1 MGNMSYCRFSN
12 ILKALE
18 DCLEHWGDE
27 TLSIEERT
35 ARENI
40 LELCEDIVGSSNYQN
55 FLNNEDPGYEIDLCN
70 AD

>member
-1 MGNMSYCRFSN
+1 MGNMSYCRFEN
-12 ILKALE
+12 TLKTLE
-18 DCLEHWGDE
+18 DCLEHWEDE
-27 TLSIEERT
+27 LSVEERT

>member
-12 ILKALE
+12 TLKALE
-18 DCLEHWGDE
+18 DCLSHWEDE
-27 TLSIEERT
+27 LSVEERE
-35 ARENI
+35 AKDNI